1 MGLVSKVVPFKDL
14 MATAQEIAQKIAGN
28 APLSVRAVKHLVKR
42 GMDMP
47 LSHAVDLER
56 HAFGVLFNTEDRI
69 EGRKAF
75 AEKRK
80 PDYKGR

>member
-1 MGLVSKVVPFKDL
+1 MVSKIFPAAEL
-14 MATAQEIAQKIAGN
+14 LPQARAIAEKIAAN
-28 APLSVRAVKHLVKR
+28 APLSVRAIKR
-42 GMDMP
+42 VVRQGMDMP
-47 LSHAVDLER
+47 LPLALDAER
-56 HAFGVLFNTEDRI
+56 SMFGLLYNSEDRI